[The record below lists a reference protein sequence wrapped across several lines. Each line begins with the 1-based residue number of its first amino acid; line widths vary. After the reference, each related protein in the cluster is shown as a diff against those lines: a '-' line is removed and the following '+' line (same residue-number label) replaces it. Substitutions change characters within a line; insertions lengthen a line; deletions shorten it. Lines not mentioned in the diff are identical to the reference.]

1 LEVHPNSSV
10 SRAVAIACEAID
22 AKLSHLN
29 LTFIHLKDDD
39 ALRERS
45 IAPSNLND
53 TYQVQEGNVII
64 VPNRKTFTALN
75 FIADWVNPFIGYFGG
90 QS

>member
-1 LEVHPNSSV
+1 M
-10 SRAVAIACEAID
+10 
-22 AKLSHLN
+22 
-29 LTFIHLKDDD
+29 T

-64 VPNRKTFTALN
+64 VPKRKTFTALN